1 MNLID
6 KTQELQDACKI
17 LKKQKVIAI
26 DCEFIREKTFFPI
39 PCLIQVGYEDG
50 AFLIDPLAEN
60 MDFGDFFALLQN
72 KKVLKVFH
80 SGRQDIEILYN
91 LSGAVPTPVFDTQIA
106 RRPAVWANV
115 SVMKIWLEPT
125 AGWIW
130 INPAV

>member
-80 SGRQDIEILYN
+80 SAVRILRFCTTFPVRCRRRF
-91 LSGAVPTPVFDTQIA
+91 LTP
-106 RRPAVWANV
+106 R
-115 SVMKIWLEPT
+115 
-125 AGWIW
+125 
-130 INPAV
+130 

>member
-39 PCLIQVGYEDG
+39 PCLIQVGYEGG
-50 AFLIDPLAEN
+50 AFLIDPLAKD

-80 SGRQDIEILYN
+80 SGRRILKSCTTFPERFRRRF
-91 LSGAVPTPVFDTQIA
+91 LTP
-106 RRPAVWANV
+106 R
-115 SVMKIWLEPT
+115 
-125 AGWIW
+125 
-130 INPAV
+130 